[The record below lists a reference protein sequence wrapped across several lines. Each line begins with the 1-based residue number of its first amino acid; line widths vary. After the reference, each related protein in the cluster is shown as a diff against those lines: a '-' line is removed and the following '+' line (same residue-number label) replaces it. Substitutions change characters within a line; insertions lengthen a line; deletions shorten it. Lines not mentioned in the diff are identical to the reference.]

1 MGLQTSSRSFS
12 TNPWTKFK
20 ARPLHLKANWIV
32 IAVYFEEN
40 YISNNTRVEWNG
52 MRDLFDEKVMIKIK
66 KNNNC
71 YIYIYIYKLQRKSLR
86 AICVTIIS
94 LELGGNEHIE
104 AESKHDF
111 LHGLL
116 LRKSFRIPRGVR
128 VVLIQ

>member
-1 MGLQTSSRSFS
+1 
-12 TNPWTKFK
+12 
-20 ARPLHLKANWIV
+20 
-32 IAVYFEEN
+32 
-40 YISNNTRVEWNG
+40 

-71 YIYIYIYKLQRKSLR
+71 YIYKLQRKSLR

-104 AESKHDF
+104 AESKHGF